1 MFIPL
6 EQLRSALFMSSFI
19 VSARKYRPVRF
30 DEVVGQG
37 HVTDTLKRAIITD
50 KIAHA
55 FLFCGPRGVGKT
67 TCARILAKAL
77 NCKNPSEDRE
87 PCNVC
92 NSCQAFNDSASFNII
107 ELDAASN
114 NKVEHIHS
122 LKEQVNIQ
130 PQSGQYKVFIID
142 EVHMLSQS
150 AFNAFLKTLEEPPPY
165 AIFILATTEKHKILP
180 TILSRCQIYD
190 FKRIETS
197 DIVSHLQ
204 HIGTEEKV
212 SADEEALYIIAQK
225 ADGAL
230 RDALSMFD
238 RLSNQADGNISY
250 QSVIDSLGLV
260 DYETYFQLTDSILTE
275 DAAGLLMVMNRL
287 VGQGY
292 EAEEVVKGLASHMRD
307 LLFFKH
313 KKLAPL
319 VALPERLLDRYRDQA
334 SLCSEALLINA
345 LDMMT
350 EALYRAQLSPD
361 KMLLFE
367 ITLSKL
373 AYLSRL
379 IHVANHGPVAS
390 SQEVDVKKKTDVG
403 SVAATPKNI
412 AQSNTASKQV
422 EHAPMEQAPDP
433 IVKELPVDAPAL
445 EIEPPVVV
453 NEITLSTAVPP
464 TVEKPKQSSMF
475 SGGLSL
481 AKFSAEVDEELKLSK
496 KERPF
501 NREELDKVWET
512 FMERIDSEY
521 VKQMLKST
529 VLQIVDDGVYMEVD
543 HKRVEEALVREFK
556 CIIFLRQQFDNPKLK
571 VEIKI
576 EEQENEV
583 VEKRLITKKEKFEF
597 LVEQNPSI
605 LEMTRRFKLK
615 FD

>member
-1 MFIPL
+1 
-6 EQLRSALFMSSFI
+6 MSSFV

-30 DEVVGQG
+30 DEVVGQA

-77 NCKNPSEDRE
+77 NCTNPSEDRE
-87 PCNVC
+87 PCNTC

-130 PQSGQYKVFIID
+130 PQAGEYKVFIID
-142 EVHMLSQS
+142 EVHMLSQA

-190 FKRIETS
+190 FKRIETN
-197 DIVSHLQ
+197 DIVGHLNG
-204 HIGTEEKV
+204 ISKEEQV
-212 SADEEALYIIAQK
+212 EAEEEALYIIAQK

-238 RLSNQADGNISY
+238 RMSNQAEGAMTY
-250 QSVIDSLGLV
+250 QRVIDSLGLV
-260 DYETYFQLTDSILTE
+260 DYDTYFQLTDFILSE
-275 DAAGLLMVMNRL
+275 DAAGLLMVLNRL

-292 EAEEVVKGLASHMRD
+292 EAEEVVKGLASHLRD
-307 LLFFKH
+307 LMFFKH
-313 KKLAPL
+313 EKLQPL
-319 VALPERLLDRYRDQA
+319 VSLPERLLERYQKQA
-334 SLCSEALLINA
+334 NLCSESLLVNG

-350 EALYRAQLSPD
+350 EALYRAQMSPD
-361 KMLLFE
+361 KMILFE

-379 IHVANHGPVAS
+379 IQTANQPELAATS
-390 SQEVDVKKKTDVG
+390 LEPKKKNNVESLTPATKPPVLKSSAPTTPSTQTDQATELTE
-403 SVAATPKNI
+403 VAAPPLPQEEVNKPEVTTVIQKSKPK
-412 AQSNTASKQV
+412 V
-422 EHAPMEQAPDP
+422 E
-433 IVKELPVDAPAL
+433 
-445 EIEPPVVV
+445 
-453 NEITLSTAVPP
+453 
-464 TVEKPKQSSMF
+464 TVKQSSIF
-475 SGGLSL
+475 SSL
-481 AKFSAEVDEELKLSK
+481 QEIASAVDKELLLEKKVRSFNQEELGQ
-496 KERPF
+496 
-501 NREELDKVWET
+501 VWQE
-512 FMERIDSEY
+512 FIDSIDSDY
-521 VKQMLKST
+521 VKIMLKST
-529 VLQIVDDGVYMEVD
+529 LIKIEGDQIEITVD
-543 HKRVEEALVREFK
+543 HKRVEEAITKEFNCIMFIRE
-556 CIIFLRQQFDNPKLK
+556 QFGNAELQVQIK
-571 VEIKI
+571 VE
-576 EEQENEV
+576 EAENAV